1 MLNIY
6 KRSIKV
12 KNSIYAL
19 LTFFVLG
26 SNALLSQW
34 ISNPGINTQLC
45 TAPGNQLSPVVVS
58 DNAGGIITAWID
70 KRNSSADKIYVQRF
84 NSSGI
89 PQWQVNGVVL
99 SASQQFASE
108 LKAVPDGSGGAI
120 VCWKETRSGSVGIY
134 FCRKIN
140 SAGIPQWADDIS
152 ATIPYIASNEDEK
165 CNIAS
170 DENGGI
176 LLTYKRFNNAISKF
190 EVHAQNISHDGTR
203 NYGANGSVVATT
215 VLSTEFDNP
224 NICVGQAGFSI
235 VVYQRSQRIMA
246 QSLNSIGV
254 KQWGSEGF
262 DAYSG
267 ISGNMFLPRIC
278 TDGVGGAIIANIDQ
292 RIPSNNFDIYAQRV
306 KNGSSLWGAA
316 GKPIGVGTERQ
327 WQHQIT
333 YDNNYGAYIAWEDD
347 RNVDSRPY
355 IQRIDLAGNS
365 YFQANGIR
373 VNPDPCGLV
382 SISCGDSNSVYIV
395 TATATA
401 FPNIFLFA
409 QKLSSLGAFP
419 WGINHIPVSS
429 VLSPKSL
436 SLNPSVVESSGSLV
450 CVWEDNRNS
459 PGVTLFGHKIQ
470 PTGVT
475 GFNNNNYNNPSEF
488 NLEQNYPNPFNP
500 LTHISFSIPNSDF
513 VSLIVYDI
521 SGKIAAVLVNETK
534 TAGSHTIEFNASKL
548 SSGTY
553 FYRIQTSSYSET
565 KKMMLIK

>member
-1 MLNIY
+1 M
-6 KRSIKV
+6 

-19 LTFFVLG
+19 LTFFVFG
-26 SNALLSQW
+26 ASALFSQW

-45 TAPGNQLSPVVVS
+45 NASGNQLQPVVVS

-70 KRNSSADKIYVQRF
+70 QRNAGSDKIYVQRY
-84 NSSGI
+84 NSSGTAM
-89 PQWQVNGVVL
+89 WQANGVAL
-99 SASQQFASE
+99 SANQQFASE
-108 LKAVPDGSGGAI
+108 LLAIPDGSGGAI
-120 VCWKETRSGSVGIY
+120 ICWKETRSGSVAMY
-134 FCRKIN
+134 YCRKIN
-140 SAGIPQWADDIS
+140 SSGAPQWTSDIS
-152 ATIPYIASNEDEK
+152 ATEPYNSANDDEMGR
-165 CNIAS
+165 IAS

-176 LLTYKRFNNAISKF
+176 LLTYKRYNNSVSKF
-190 EVHAQNISHDGTR
+190 EIHAQNISHDGTR
-203 NYGANGSVVATT
+203 NYGSNGSVVATSN
-215 VLSTEFDNP
+215 LSIYFDNP
-224 NICVGQAGFSI
+224 QICVGQAGTSVI
-235 VVYQRSQRIMA
+235 VYQRVQRIFA

-262 DAYSG
+262 DAYAG
-267 ISGNMFLPRIC
+267 TVGNMFLPKIC
-278 TDGVGGAIIANIDQ
+278 PDGVGGAIITNIDQ

-306 KNGSSLWGAA
+306 KNGSSQWGAL
-316 GKPIGVGTERQ
+316 GKPIGVGAERQ
-327 WQHQIT
+327 WQQQIT
-333 YDNNYGAYIAWEDD
+333 YDQNYGAYIAWSDD
-347 RNVDSRPY
+347 RNVDGRPY

-429 VLSPKSL
+429 FLSPKSL

-450 CVWEDNRNS
+450 CVWEDSRNS
-459 PGVTLFGHKIQ
+459 PNITLYGHKIQ
-470 PTGVT
+470 PSGVT
-475 GFNNNNYNNPSEF
+475 GINNNNSNPSEF
-488 NLEQNYPNPFNP
+488 KLEQNYPNPFNP
-500 LTHISFSIPNSDF
+500 ATKISFSIPKNDF
-513 VSLIVYDI
+513 VSLMVYDI
-521 SGKIAAVLVNETK
+521 NGKLAAVLVNEIK
-534 TAGSHTIEFNASKL
+534 TAGSHYIEFNESTL